1 MLKSNTQYDFRLE
14 DITNLSGTIL
24 LLIVV
29 QMYEFQEKLEKF
41 KKTKLWITTE
51 NKKNKQIRVR
61 RFSLF
66 LVVVFGT
73 VYKFILGIIHLVR
86 LQYFPRN

>member
-29 QMYEFQEKLEKF
+29 QMYEFQEKLETF

-51 NKKNKQIRVR
+51 NKNKQIRVR

-66 LVVVFGT
+66 LVVVFST